1 MSLCSRSVA
10 DRARKRTEAKR
21 QELSGIVEENSKLYR
36 EIVPPKTP
44 IWDATVISE
53 LYHEQNGLCA
63 LCCDLLVLGEHHVD
77 HKIPVSRG
85 GGNERENL
93 QLTHPKCNQS
103 KGAKVDTRDLHHY
116 IKDEVEKRN
125 L

>member
-1 MSLCSRSVA
+1 MSSRSRNVA
-10 DRARKRTEAKR
+10 DRARKLAVAKR
-21 QELSGIVEENSKLYR
+21 QEFEETVDEISKLYR
-36 EIVPPKTP
+36 EVVPPKTP